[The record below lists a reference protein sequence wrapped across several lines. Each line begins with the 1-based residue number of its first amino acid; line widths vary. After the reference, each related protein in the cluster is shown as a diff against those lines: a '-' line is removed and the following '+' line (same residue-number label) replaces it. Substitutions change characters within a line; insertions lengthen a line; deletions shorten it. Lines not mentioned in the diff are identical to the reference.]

1 MIRKLRAKLTHRLG
15 LAIDWRV
22 RDYLEAER
30 SATVQL
36 GNTFVEASVELTDQY
51 RNLEKVVSNLEKR
64 IAELENGKK

>member
-1 MIRKLRAKLTHRLG
+1 MRKLPDKLRHLVG
-15 LAIDWRV
+15 VAIDWRA

-64 IAELENGKK
+64 IAEIENGKK

>member
-1 MIRKLRAKLTHRLG
+1 MMRKQWVKLRHLVG
-15 LAIDWRV
+15 VAIDWRV

-64 IAELENGKK
+64 IAEIENGKK

>member
-1 MIRKLRAKLTHRLG
+1 MTRNPLIKLRHLVG
-15 LAIDWRV
+15 VAIDWRV

-51 RNLEKVVSNLEKR
+51 QALVNEISHLEKR
-64 IAELENGKK
+64 IAELENGR

>member
-1 MIRKLRAKLTHRLG
+1 MMRKQWVKLRHLVG
-15 LAIDWRV
+15 VAIDWRV

-64 IAELENGKK
+64 ITELENGKK

>member
-1 MIRKLRAKLTHRLG
+1 MMRKQWVKLRHLVGA
-15 LAIDWRV
+15 AIDWRV

-36 GNTFVEASVELTDQY
+36 GNTFVEASIELTDKY
-51 RNLEKVVSNLEKR
+51 KNLEKVVTKLEKR